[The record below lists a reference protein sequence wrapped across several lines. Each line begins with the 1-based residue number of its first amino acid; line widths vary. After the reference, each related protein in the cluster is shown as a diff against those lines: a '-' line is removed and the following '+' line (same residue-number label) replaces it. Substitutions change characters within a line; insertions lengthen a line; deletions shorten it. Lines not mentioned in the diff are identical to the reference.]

1 MQTPILWAGLAAA
14 IALACPSAQAAMPP
28 DKSAAWAALPDW
40 SGVWG
45 MQGNTV
51 FDRSTVVPPNAG
63 AGITL
68 GAREHPP
75 YNVKWEERY
84 TKNIA
89 GVTDGT
95 FPDPAT
101 FCGIPIGMPRMVN
114 SPDGYEWVITPK
126 QVWMLTENSTGAR
139 RIYTDGRGHPKNGEH
154 SYAGHS
160 IGHWE
165 GDTLVVDTVDMLGDS
180 IVDRTGLQLSEKRH
194 IVERIRKIDAD
205 TLENQI
211 VIDDPEALT
220 APWKVTKRYRLQPKG
235 TFIFDYACAEN
246 NRNPVDA
253 DGRTITKDSAGNVIA
268 N

>member
-1 MQTPILWAGLAAA
+1 
-14 IALACPSAQAAMPP
+14 
-28 DKSAAWAALPDW
+28 
-40 SGVWG
+40 

-51 FDRSTVVPPNAG
+51 FDRTTVVPPNAA
-63 AGITL
+63 AGVTL

-75 YNVKWEERY
+75 LTARGEERY

-126 QVWMLTENSTGAR
+126 QVWMLTENSTGVR
-139 RIYTDGRGHPKNGEH
+139 RIYTDGRGHPKKLVH
-154 SYAGHS
+154 TYAGHS

-165 GDTLVVDTVDMLGDS
+165 GDTLVVDTVGMIADS
-180 IVDRTGLQLSEKRH
+180 IVDRTGLQLSDQRH
-194 IVERIRKIDAD
+194 IVERLRKIDD
-205 TLENQI
+205 TTLENQI
-211 VIDDPEALT
+211 TIDDPVMLT
-220 APWKVTKRYRLQPKG
+220 APWKVTKRYKLQPKG

-246 NRNPVDA
+246 NRNPIDEN
-253 DGRTITKDSAGNVIA
+253 GRTITKDSSGKVIA